1 MPAFLLSGY
10 WTRHSKKSLGQ
21 SSYCLVCFASCH
33 TSVSER
39 TKTMKSNILSSVVL
53 PLMLAIGLVSCSD
66 SGQKE
71 ASQTET
77 ALAGTI
83 SVSVDPEIIGLLGEA
98 KALYDK
104 AHPNATITL
113 VSANVHTTMDRML
126 NHQERIAI
134 IARDYTPSE
143 DSAIANDPG
152 DTLPRTLLGRDALV
166 FFVAKDFPYDT
177 MNSDHIRQWLGG
189 ESGVKVSY
197 PKLASDPTFIIS
209 GDASGS
215 IYGNI
220 VNVVLGKKK
229 LPSRQRIA
237 SVPDHDSVVRA
248 VQSVRGSIGVGYMS
262 QVLRDTSVKPLRLS
276 YTNADGS
283 HEWPKPVHLSYLIMG
298 KYPFPVPI
306 WVYLRD
312 LPNQYNLPSGF
323 MQYMTRNGDAL
334 KTLFAAGIEPAYAKF
349 SLTMPEE

>member
-10 WTRHSKKSLGQ
+10 WTRHSKKSLVQ
-21 SSYCLVCFASCH
+21 SSYCLDCFALCRISA
-33 TSVSER
+33 SER
-39 TKTMKSNILSSVVL
+39 TTSMKSNIRISTVLS
-53 PLMLAIGLVSCSD
+53 LMLAIGLMACTETA
-66 SGQKE
+66 QKD

-77 ALAGTI
+77 ALSGTI
-83 SVSVDPEIIGLLGEA
+83 SVSVDPEIISILGSA

-104 AHPNATITL
+104 AHPNAAVTL
-113 VSANVHTTMDRML
+113 LSSNVHSTMERML

-177 MNSDHIRQWLGG
+177 MNSVHIRQWLGG
-189 ESGVKVSY
+189 ESGVRTSY
-197 PKLASDPTFIIS
+197 PKLAKDPTFIIS
-209 GDASGS
+209 GDATGS

-220 VNVVLGKKK
+220 VNVVLEKKK
-229 LPSRQRIA
+229 SPARERIA

-248 VQSVRGSIGVGYMS
+248 VQSIRGSIGVGYMS
-262 QVLRDTSVKPLRLS
+262 QVLRDTSIKPLRLS
-276 YTNADGS
+276 YVNADGS
-283 HEWPKPVHLSYLIMG
+283 HEWPKPVHLSYLILG

-334 KTLFAAGIEPAYAKF
+334 KTLFAAGVEPAYAKF

>member
-1 MPAFLLSGY
+1 
-10 WTRHSKKSLGQ
+10 
-21 SSYCLVCFASCH
+21 
-33 TSVSER
+33 
-39 TKTMKSNILSSVVL
+39 MKSNIHTSVVL
-53 PLMLAIGLVSCSD
+53 SAILAIGLVSCSD
-66 SGQKE
+66 TAQKE

-83 SVSVDPEIIGLLGEA
+83 SVSVDPEIIGILGSA
-98 KALYDK
+98 KGLYDK
-104 AHPNATITL
+104 AHPNASVTL
-113 VSANVHTTMDRML
+113 VGANVHSTMDRML

-283 HEWPKPVHLSYLIMG
+283 HEWPKPASV
-298 KYPFPVPI
+298 
-306 WVYLRD
+306 
-312 LPNQYNLPSGF
+312 LPHQWGNIHSRF
-323 MQYMTRNGDAL
+323 R
-334 KTLFAAGIEPAYAKF
+334 ICIPA
-349 SLTMPEE
+349 